1 MAPDTSSD
9 APDIPDA
16 SSPGDVKAF
25 PHAVASFDPT
35 ASSVLLWAR
44 TERSDRVHW
53 IVARDGALDDVVASG
68 DADVRADRD
77 HTVVVDVHGLEP
89 ATSYHFAFEA
99 DGARSLVAR
108 TRTLP
113 TGSTAR
119 ARLGVVACANL
130 ARAPLAVYRALA
142 GIDDLDLVL
151 HMGDY
156 IYEDAG
162 DAGDIPVDPP
172 HDLVTTD
179 DYRRRY
185 RQARADT
192 DLQQLHLRYPFVAIW
207 DDHDVADNTWDG
219 GAKAHDPEEHGP
231 WRARLEAAT
240 TARQEWLPA
249 RLREPDDEGLLW
261 RSLELGDLAEVVV
274 LDARLGGRDEAL
286 DSADGDGDIESP
298 DRKVLSPEQW
308 EWATER
314 VADRS
319 RPWTLVTSQIP
330 VSEMRLPM
338 PDGVNLDPVLPEGYT
353 VMDGVGICTDQ
364 WDGYAAEQR
373 RLAEVLGGRG
383 GGAVLLSA
391 DVHSSWIFDG
401 PFRANGEPVAG
412 ELTGSSVSSTT
423 MGGNLGPA
431 ATGLAERIAADMDH
445 VCWVD
450 LDEHGFIVV
459 DVTPERVR
467 GEMWKVDPYDTDA
480 RAERMTAWQIGPEA
494 GARWQEADDAA
505 AEVDDDEEPVAVE
518 GPAPLGPPAGGRAP
532 SSKRTAGGKLV
543 RAVGAAGVLIAL
555 RPVLRAA
562 RAGVRAGR
570 SNHR

>member
-9 APDIPDA
+9 APDTADA
-16 SSPGDVKAF
+16 PPPGDVEAF
-25 PHAVASFDPT
+25 PHAIASFDPT
-35 ASSVLLWAR
+35 AGSVLLWAR
-44 TERSDRVHW
+44 TERSDSVHW
-53 IVARDGALDDVVASG
+53 ILARDEALEDAVAAGDV
-68 DADVRADRD
+68 DVRADRD
-77 HTVVVDVHGLEP
+77 HTAIVDVDGLEP
-89 ATSYHFAFEA
+89 ATSYYFAFETG
-99 DGARSLVAR
+99 GARSLVAR

-113 TGSTAR
+113 EGPTTR

-156 IYEDAG
+156 IYEDDG
-162 DAGDIPVDPP
+162 DRGDIPIDPP
-172 HDLVTTD
+172 HYLVTVD

-192 DLQQLHLRYPFVAIW
+192 DLQALHLRYPFVTIW

-219 GAKAHDPEEHGP
+219 GAKAHDPEQHGL
-231 WRARLEAAT
+231 WSARLEAAT
-240 TARQEWLPA
+240 TVRQEWLPA
-249 RLREPDDEGLLW
+249 RLRDPGDEGLLW
-261 RSLELGDLAEVVV
+261 RSLELGDLAEIVV

-286 DSADGDGDIESP
+286 DSAGGDSEIESP
-298 DRKVLSPEQW
+298 DRKMLSPEQW

-314 VADRS
+314 IGDRT
-319 RPWTLVTSQIP
+319 RPWTIVSSQIP

-338 PDGVNLDPVLPEGYT
+338 PDSVDVDSLLPEGYT

-373 RLAEVLGGRG
+373 RLAEALGRRG

-391 DVHSSWIFDG
+391 DVHSSWVFDG
-401 PFRANGEPVAG
+401 PFAANGEPVAG

-431 ATGLAERIAADMDH
+431 ATGLVERIGAGMDH

-459 DVTPERVR
+459 DVTPDRVR
-467 GEMWKVDPYDTDA
+467 GEMWKADPYDTSA
-480 RAERMTAWQIGPEA
+480 RAERMTAWHIGPEA
-494 GARWQEADDAA
+494 GARWQEADDVA
-505 AEVDDDEEPVAVE
+505 AEDDDDPAAVE
-518 GPAPLGPPAGGRAP
+518 GPAPLGPPAGGRLP
-532 SSKRTAGGKLV
+532 DPKRKVAGKLL
-543 RAVGAAGVLIAL
+543 RAAAAAGVLVAL

-562 RAGVRAGR
+562 RAGIRTGR